1 MKTKIEVAKDSGFQ
15 IDRDKL
21 NPALNPHQKD
31 AVAWALKGGRRALFE
46 SFGLGKTVQEMEF
59 CHQAAIHT
67 GGRALIVLPLG
78 VKQEFT
84 RDAHEILGYEIP
96 EYCRTMDEAF
106 NGDIQEPE
114 REKVTTDELRAA
126 YCKAAELKGPA
137 TGMTCLGVLFEP
149 FHDITIWRDEN
160 GGFWYSSY
168 YVGD

>member
-1 MKTKIEVAKDSGFQ
+1 MDEISK
-15 IDRDKL
+15 
-21 NPALNPHQKD
+21 
-31 AVAWALKGGRRALFE
+31 
-46 SFGLGKTVQEMEF
+46 
-59 CHQAAIHT
+59 
-67 GGRALIVLPLG
+67 VL
-78 VKQEFT
+78 
-84 RDAHEILGYEIP
+84 
-96 EYCRTMDEAF
+96 DEAF

-168 YVGD
+168 YVGDQEENDMKIKRDLGHLEGHWLVEIYELEDGRCICVNRDTSNGETMTAWWKDSDEPEFEVKEILEPCSFDDDGEPLQYDLIGFEEVY